1 MPFFFTYNFI
11 FCSCLYAVVSWCR
24 ISGIVPIKE
33 GKDMKIISR
42 IIALILFVAF
52 FGFALKNDQIV
63 TLQYF
68 FGYAQSAPLV
78 ILLLVFFLSGAVLGV
93 LAMVPM
99 VFRHRRDISRHKKTI
114 AEIEKE
120 RQAEQRANLQGPQA
134 DSIRNT

>member
-1 MPFFFTYNFI
+1 
-11 FCSCLYAVVSWCR
+11 
-24 ISGIVPIKE
+24 
-33 GKDMKIISR
+33 MKIVTR
-42 IIALILFVAF
+42 IIAIILFIAF

-78 ILLLVFFLSGAVLGV
+78 VLLLIFFLAGAVLGT

-99 VFRHRRDISRHKKTI
+99 VFRHRKDISKHKKTI

-120 RQAEQRANLQGPQA
+120 RQAEQRASMQPPQV
-134 DSIRNT
+134 DSVRNT

>member
-1 MPFFFTYNFI
+1 
-11 FCSCLYAVVSWCR
+11 
-24 ISGIVPIKE
+24 
-33 GKDMKIISR
+33 MKIFSR
-42 IIALILFVAF
+42 IIAVILFIAF

-93 LAMVPM
+93 FAMVPM
-99 VFRHRRDISRHKKTI
+99 AFRHRRDISKHKKTI

-120 RQAEQRANLQGPQA
+120 RLAEQRANLQAPQA

>member
-1 MPFFFTYNFI
+1 
-11 FCSCLYAVVSWCR
+11 
-24 ISGIVPIKE
+24 
-33 GKDMKIISR
+33 MKIFSR
-42 IIALILFVAF
+42 IITLLVFIAF

-68 FGYAQSAPLV
+68 FGYEQTAPLV
-78 ILLLVFFLSGAVLGV
+78 ILLLIFFLAGGVLGC

-120 RQAEQRANLQGPQA
+120 RQAAQKAGLQPPPP
-134 DSIRNT
+134 DSV

>member
-1 MPFFFTYNFI
+1 
-11 FCSCLYAVVSWCR
+11 
-24 ISGIVPIKE
+24 
-33 GKDMKIISR
+33 MKIISR
-42 IIALILFVAF
+42 IMAAILFVAF

-78 ILLLVFFLSGAVLGV
+78 ILLLVFFLCGAVLGV

-99 VFRHRRDISRHKKTI
+99 LFRHRRDISRHKKAI

-120 RQAEQRANLQGPQA
+120 RQALQRVNLQGPQA
-134 DSIRNT
+134 DTIRNT

>member
-1 MPFFFTYNFI
+1 MKYIARFLFVVLFI
-11 FCSCLYAVVSWCR
+11 F
-24 ISGIVPIKE
+24 
-33 GKDMKIISR
+33 
-42 IIALILFVAF
+42 F

-68 FGYAQSAPLV
+68 FGYQQSAPLV
-78 ILLLVFFLSGAVLGV
+78 IMLLIFFTAGASLGA

-99 VFRHRRDISRHKKTI
+99 VFRHRRDLHKHKKTL

-120 RQAEQRANLQGPQA
+120 REAAQRASTQAPQP

>member
-1 MPFFFTYNFI
+1 
-11 FCSCLYAVVSWCR
+11 
-24 ISGIVPIKE
+24 
-33 GKDMKIISR
+33 MKIISR
-42 IIALILFVAF
+42 VIALILFIAF

-93 LAMVPM
+93 LAMVPI
-99 VFRHRRDISRHKKTI
+99 VFRHRRDISKHKKTI

-120 RQAEQRANLQGPQA
+120 RLAEQRIILQGPQA
-134 DSIRNT
+134 DGVRNTISH